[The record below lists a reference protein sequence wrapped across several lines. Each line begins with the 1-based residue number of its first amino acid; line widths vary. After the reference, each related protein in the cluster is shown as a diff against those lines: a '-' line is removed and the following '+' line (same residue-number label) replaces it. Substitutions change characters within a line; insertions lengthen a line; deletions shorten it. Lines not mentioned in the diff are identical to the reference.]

1 MSRVNKLTD
10 AEKYTIETKYQ
21 NDGDDVKEIAE
32 FLGRHVNTVKNYV
45 KNNDLQ
51 SPSHENS
58 VAEESSDEVKNVD
71 KKGRKKATMFI
82 NKSAGKNNKG
92 VNVMTPAQAARSD
105 ELRPKRLASAEDN
118 KKKKGIFTIF
128 EEE

>member
-1 MSRVNKLTD
+1 MSKVNKLTD

-21 NDGDDVKEIAE
+21 NDGEDVKEIAN
-32 FLGRHVNTVKNYV
+32 FLGRHVNTIKNYV
-45 KNNDLQ
+45 KNNDLTQ
-51 SPSHENS
+51 TRIDSD
-58 VAEESSDEVKNVD
+58 SDETEEVVNIDKN
-71 KKGRKKATMFI
+71 GRKKATMFI

-92 VNVMTPAQAARSD
+92 VNIMTPAQASRSD
-105 ELRPKRLASAEDN
+105 ELRNKRLASAEDN